1 MQCCSQGQ
9 NPKDEAK
16 AWTLEAKTKARTLQ
30 GCGGGRAVH
39 ESLLSSLDSSPESH
53 MPSLESLVF
62 PGAESRVESRVI
74 SLESESLRV
83 IASFSS
89 LIAQLVVSSKLLVK

>member
-39 ESLLSSLDSSPESH
+39 ESLLSSLDSSPKTH
-53 MPSLESLVF
+53 MPSLESLLF
-62 PGAESRVESRVI
+62 PGAESRVI
-74 SLESESLRV
+74 SLESESSRV

-89 LIAQLVVSSKLLVK
+89 HIAQLVVSSKLLVK